1 VGEAPVHASSAASRP
16 SWSKWTWATLAIF
29 VVLML
34 LVLTV
39 AVRGALQSRPSCTI
53 PNGLN
58 GTECYNGIRYNF
70 ETVSEPLPGS
80 SYSTFF
86 SGDTFELWYTTP
98 ASNASQAVGVNA
110 TEPSGAV
117 SSVVLQDTLVRAG
130 VWQTAISSDLQFGA
144 QVPQADISEIRLLVR
159 A

>member
-1 VGEAPVHASSAASRP
+1 MHSNPTEGRPRLSR
-16 SWSKWTWATLAIF
+16 WTWVTIAIF
-29 VVLML
+29 VVVVL
-34 LVLTV
+34 LLLGL
-39 AVRGALQSRPSCTI
+39 AVRSVLQSHPNCSI

-80 SYSTFF
+80 SYSTYFA
-86 SGDTFELWYTTP
+86 GDTFNLSYAAP
-98 ASNASQAVGVNA
+98 DSNGSQAVAVSA
-110 TEPSGAV
+110 IEPSGAV
-117 SSVVLQDTLVRAG
+117 GSVVLQDALVRTG

-144 QVPQADISEIRLLVR
+144 QVPQTEISEIRLLVR

>member
-1 VGEAPVHASSAASRP
+1 MHSNPAEGRRRLSR
-16 SWSKWTWATLAIF
+16 WTWATIAIF
-29 VVLML
+29 VVVVL
-34 LVLTV
+34 LLLGL
-39 AVRGALQSRPSCTI
+39 AVRGVWPSRPNCSI

-86 SGDTFELWYTTP
+86 AGDTFELWYTTP

-110 TEPSGAV
+110 TEPSGVV

-159 A
+159 V